1 MNRGNAGRRRIL
13 SSWPAWTLVIV
24 AAFLLVVVGG
34 SRDRG
39 PLSQQERI
47 EQIGRRIACP
57 TCAGESISVSRATAA
72 LSIRSEIARQVIDG
86 QRSDDEIV
94 GYIVSRF
101 GGEVLLVPR
110 ASGVDALVWALPV
123 AVAVLLV
130 AGLAFAFVRWRRQ
143 PGAPGAAPR
152 VPRWVTVSVVGAVVV
167 VASASGWWVA
177 RESGQRLPGQT
188 LSGGIADST
197 ATLLSQARAL
207 GAGDVTGAIELYGR
221 VLEIDPDNVEAIT
234 YRAWLVSLS
243 ARNFERALRMQAY
256 RAAVAAFGR
265 AIELDPTYA
274 DAVCFLGIIVYRD
287 GDDAPSAL
295 EFLDRCLAS
304 APPAEVRTLVTSL
317 RDEVA
322 AAVGE

>member
-1 MNRGNAGRRRIL
+1 MTGSMARRRRIV
-13 SSWPAWTLVIV
+13 SSWPAWAFLLV

-34 SRDRG
+34 TRDRG

-57 TCAGESISVSRATAA
+57 TCAGESISASRATAA
-72 LSIRSEIARQVIDG
+72 QSIRAEIARQVIDG

-94 GYIVSRF
+94 AFIVSRF

-110 ASGVDALVWALPV
+110 ATGVDALVWALPV
-123 AVAVLLV
+123 AVAVALV

-143 PGAPGAAPR
+143 PDMTSGARR
-152 VPRWVTVSVVGAVVV
+152 VPRWVTFAVVGSVVV
-167 VASASGWWVA
+167 VASAAGWWVA

-207 GAGDVTGAIELYGR
+207 GAGDVGAAIELYGR

-243 ARNFERALRMQAY
+243 ARNFDEALRTQAY
-256 RAAVAAFGR
+256 QAAVAAFGR
-265 AIELDPTYA
+265 AIELDPSYA
-274 DAVCFLGIIVYRD
+274 DAVCFLGVVVYRD
-287 GDDAPSAL
+287 GGDAPAAL

-304 APPAEVRTLVTSL
+304 SPPAEVRGLVTSL
-317 RDEVA
+317 RDTVA
-322 AAVGE
+322 AEVGD

>member
-1 MNRGNAGRRRIL
+1 MNRQLTSPRRIL
-13 SSWPAWTLVIV
+13 SSWPAWTLVLV
-24 AAFLLVVVGG
+24 ASFLLVVVGG

-72 LSIRSEIARQVIDG
+72 QSIRSEIARQVIDG

-94 GYIVSRF
+94 AFVVSRF

-110 ASGVDALVWALPV
+110 ATGIDALVWALPV
-123 AVAVLLV
+123 AVAVVLA
-130 AGLAFAFVRWRRQ
+130 AGLVLAFVRWRRR
-143 PGAPGAAPR
+143 PADVADVRR
-152 VPRWVTVSVVGAVVV
+152 VPRWVTFAVVGSVVV
-167 VASASGWWVA
+167 VASAAGWWVA

-197 ATLLSQARAL
+197 STLLSQARAL
-207 GAGDVTGAIELYGR
+207 GAGDVGAAIELYGR

-243 ARNFERALRMQAY
+243 ARSFDAALRTQAY
-256 RAAVAAFGR
+256 QAAVTSFGR
-265 AIELDPTYA
+265 AIELDPSYA
-274 DAVCFLGIIVYRD
+274 DAVCFLGVVVYRD
-287 GDDAPSAL
+287 GGDAQAAL
-295 EFLDRCLAS
+295 EFIDRCLES
-304 APPAEVRTLVTSL
+304 SPPAEVRGLVTSL
-317 RDEVA
+317 REEVA
-322 AAVGE
+322 AAVGD